1 MPVKKKMILK
11 KKSVKLSDSNLE
23 MKIEDL
29 EETKPSKPSIVINL
43 KEVDENEEN
52 NTDMSIDTSIIE
64 ENMLNDD
71 TTLDDDR
78 LVSVRDYSSIYKDYD
93 VSKNKTRPVLTKF
106 EHTMMIG
113 KRAMQLASGAHP
125 LIEVRADMDDV
136 LQIAEEELRQK
147 KIPFMIRRPI
157 GNHYEYWRIDD
168 LQIIFHT

>member
-23 MKIEDL
+23 MRIEDT
-29 EETKPSKPSIVINL
+29 EDSKASKPSVVSNL
-43 KEVDENEEN
+43 KEVDEN
-52 NTDMSIDTSIIE
+52 E

-78 LVSVRDYSSIYKDYD
+78 LISVRDYSSIYSDYD

-125 LIEVRADMDDV
+125 LIEVRADMDNV
-136 LQIAEEELRQK
+136 LEIAEEELRQK

-168 LQIIFHT
+168 LQILLT

>member
-23 MKIEDL
+23 MRIEDT
-29 EETKPSKPSIVINL
+29 EDSKASKPSKPSVVSNL
-43 KEVDENEEN
+43 KEVDEN
-52 NTDMSIDTSIIE
+52 E

-78 LVSVRDYSSIYKDYD
+78 LISVRDYSSIYSDYD

-125 LIEVRADMDDV
+125 LIEVRADMDNV
-136 LQIAEEELRQK
+136 LEIAEEELRQK
-147 KIPFMIRRPI
+147 KIPFNCRSKR
-157 GNHYEYWRIDD
+157 N
-168 LQIIFHT
+168 

>member
-23 MKIEDL
+23 MRIEDVEDL
-29 EETKPSKPSIVINL
+29 KPSKPSIVSNL

-52 NTDMSIDTSIIE
+52 
-64 ENMLNDD
+64 MLNDD
-71 TTLDDDR
+71 TSSDDHR
-78 LVSVRDYSSIYKDYD
+78 LISVRDYSSIYRDYD

-136 LQIAEEELRQK
+136 LEIAEEELRQK

-168 LQIIFHT
+168 LQILLA

>member
-23 MKIEDL
+23 MRIEDA
-29 EETKPSKPSIVINL
+29 EDSKPSKPSVVSNL
-43 KEVDENEEN
+43 KEVDEN
-52 NTDMSIDTSIIE
+52 E

-78 LVSVRDYSSIYKDYD
+78 LISVRDYSSIYSDYD

-136 LQIAEEELRQK
+136 LEIAEEELRQK
-147 KIPFMIRRPI
+147 KNTI
-157 GNHYEYWRIDD
+157 YDSKTYWKS
-168 LQIIFHT
+168 L

>member
-1 MPVKKKMILK
+1 MPIKKKMVLK

-23 MKIEDL
+23 MSIEDA
-29 EETKPSKPSIVINL
+29 EDSKPSKPTKPSVVSNL
-43 KEVDENEEN
+43 KEVDEN
-52 NTDMSIDTSIIE
+52 E

-78 LVSVRDYSSIYKDYD
+78 LISVRDYSSIYSDYD

-136 LQIAEEELRQK
+136 LEIAEEELRQK

-168 LQIIFHT
+168 LQILLT

>member
-1 MPVKKKMILK
+1 MPVKKRMILK
-11 KKSVKLSDSNLE
+11 KKSVKPSDSNLE
-23 MKIEDL
+23 MSIEDL
-29 EETKPSKPSIVINL
+29 EEPKPSIVINL
-43 KEVDENEEN
+43 KKVDKTNEAN

-71 TTLDDDR
+71 TNLDDDR

-136 LQIAEEELRQK
+136 LEIAEEELRQK

>member
-23 MKIEDL
+23 MSIEDA
-29 EETKPSKPSIVINL
+29 EDSKPSVVSNL
-43 KEVDENEEN
+43 KEVDEN
-52 NTDMSIDTSIIE
+52 E

-78 LVSVRDYSSIYKDYD
+78 LISVRDYSSIYRDYD

-136 LQIAEEELRQK
+136 LEIAEEELRQK

-168 LQIIFHT
+168 LQILLT

>member
-1 MPVKKKMILK
+1 MPIKKKMVLK

-23 MKIEDL
+23 MRIEDV
-29 EETKPSKPSIVINL
+29 EDSKPSIVSNL

-52 NTDMSIDTSIIE
+52 
-64 ENMLNDD
+64 MLNDD
-71 TTLDDDR
+71 TSSDDHR
-78 LVSVRDYSSIYKDYD
+78 LISVRDYSSIYRDYD

-136 LQIAEEELRQK
+136 LEIAEEELRQK

-168 LQIIFHT
+168 LQILLT